1 MSELWVPLCGLADG
15 AMAMDIDAFFAS
27 MDTDGNECVTQAE
40 FNLTAGQNAPAF
52 EDVARLDRDATC
64 ISKEDL
70 NQFMNSQQ
78 GPPTG
83 RSNSAGAGSGGETDT
98 LAVVHKKSESSPKSW
113 KLSRKS
119 SSPVAKPVRKVSAKK
134 RMSRDVRDS
143 LLMDDSVKPPFM
155 GSSEKAHTR
164 HNLIMR
170 AHTPPIWTPPW
181 ASGDALKELLQHI
194 HLPPANVHLGSVAP
208 FEPNVLGKMNV
219 QN

>member
-1 MSELWVPLCGLADG
+1 
-15 AMAMDIDAFFAS
+15 
-27 MDTDGNECVTQAE
+27 
-40 FNLTAGQNAPAF
+40 
-52 EDVARLDRDATC
+52 
-64 ISKEDL
+64 
-70 NQFMNSQQ
+70 
-78 GPPTG
+78 
-83 RSNSAGAGSGGETDT
+83 
-98 LAVVHKKSESSPKSW
+98 
-113 KLSRKS
+113 
-119 SSPVAKPVRKVSAKK
+119 
-134 RMSRDVRDS
+134 MSRDVRDS

>member
-1 MSELWVPLCGLADG
+1 MLTTLVP
-15 AMAMDIDAFFAS
+15 
-27 MDTDGNECVTQAE
+27 
-40 FNLTAGQNAPAF
+40 
-52 EDVARLDRDATC
+52 
-64 ISKEDL
+64 
-70 NQFMNSQQ
+70 
-78 GPPTG
+78 
-83 RSNSAGAGSGGETDT
+83 TDT
-98 LAVVHKKSESSPKSW
+98 LAVAHKKSESSHKSW

-181 ASGDALKELLQHI
+181 VPGGDLYGRHNLAIVGSSVQDHTMHNLLVGARTPPIWTSLWVPAGDLKMHRRHNPLMG
-194 HLPPANVHLGSVAP
+194 PRMKSV
-208 FEPNVLGKMNV
+208 
-219 QN
+219 